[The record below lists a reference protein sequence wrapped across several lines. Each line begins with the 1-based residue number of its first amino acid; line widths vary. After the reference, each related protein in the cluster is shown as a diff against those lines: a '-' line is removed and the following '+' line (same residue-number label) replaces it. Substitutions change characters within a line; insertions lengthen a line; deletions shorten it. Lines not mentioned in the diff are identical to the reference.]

1 MGPEYNTYQG
11 GLRMNEI
18 STYQFFLLYQTKNNI
33 KLIDVRESYEYDQY
47 HIDGS
52 QNIPLQL
59 LLDKHHL
66 FVNSL
71 NHYYLICH
79 NGAKSR
85 IAAIFL
91 ANQGISATSIVGGIS
106 RWPGRLVK
114 TAKYKSY

>member
-1 MGPEYNTYQG
+1 
-11 GLRMNEI
+11 MNEI

-91 ANQGISATSIVGGIS
+91 ANQGIAATSIVGGIS